1 MTGCP
6 RGAGSLSREQQAGD
20 QRPRF
25 QVRKL
30 GWSGRPVSEG
40 VSAEIRMQASRQR
53 SHSLCQGLEA
63 GTGEACRGPAGGH
76 ALGLVGG
83 GQVPQTSQP
92 CQGRGL
98 VLGGRTNTC
107 GGQKEKPV
115 PHGRLPTGQ
124 APVAD
129 LTPPLSSG
137 FMAEFLHLRREL
149 QGSSLV
155 VTPPPQGLL
164 AAPSLCPGCGWGE
177 GGRQPPLASRF
188 DGTQPPGGGRSLG
201 LTGWLRRGIAG
212 FPGLLEERW

>member
-1 MTGCP
+1 MLGTGAALTGCP

-155 VTPPPQGLL
+155 VTWLEPRANALLLPRGCWQPRPSVRAVDGVRGVDSLPWPPDLMGLSPQGE
-164 AAPSLCPGCGWGE
+164 AGVWGSQV
-177 GGRQPPLASRF
+177 G
-188 DGTQPPGGGRSLG
+188 
-201 LTGWLRRGIAG
+201 
-212 FPGLLEERW
+212 